1 MTAPD
6 EIRAAVMTAID
17 TTTVEARPTPVPGP
31 GEVLVEIRAVGVC
44 GSDVHWYRDG
54 RIGSTRVEE
63 PLVLGHEASGIIVA
77 VGSDVPGGRVGTRVA
92 LEPGVPC
99 GRCRQCRAG
108 RYNLCPEVRFFA
120 TPPIDGAFATHVVI
134 ASDFA
139 HDVPDVLDDDEAA
152 LVEPLAVALWAVRKA
167 AVGIGDRVLVSGAG
181 PVGLL
186 VLQVAAAAGAELY
199 VSDVSP
205 ERRAVAADLG
215 ATGVIDPL
223 TEDLPADSTVLV
235 ECSGVPA
242 AIRAGVMAL
251 GPAGRAVLVGMA
263 ADGDVTLPLDVIQ
276 SREIALT
283 GTFRYANQYPDAI
296 ALAASGRVNLRR
308 LVTSGHALGGVHDAL
323 LLPGRDRS
331 ALKPMIHPQ
340 QDEKTPA

>member
-1 MTAPD
+1 MTAPE
-6 EIRAAVMTAID
+6 EIRVAVMTAID
-17 TTTVEARPTPVPGP
+17 TTAVEARATPVPGP
-31 GEVLVEIRAVGVC
+31 GEVLVEIRTVGIC

-54 RIGSTRVEE
+54 RIGSTRVED
-63 PLVLGHEASGIIVA
+63 PLVLGHEASGVIVG
-77 VGSDVPGGRVGTRVA
+77 VGADVPDDRVGKRVA

-108 RYNLCPEVRFFA
+108 RYNLCPDVRFFA

-152 LVEPLAVALWAVRKA
+152 LIEPLAVALWAVRKA
-167 AVGIGDRVLVSGAG
+167 GAGIGDRVLVSGAG

-186 VLQVAAAAGAELY
+186 VLQVAAAAGAEVY

-223 TEDLPADSTVLV
+223 AEDLPTGATVLV

-242 AIRAGVMAL
+242 AIRAGVVAL

-308 LVTSGHALGGVHDAL
+308 LVTSGHALSGVHGAL

>member
-54 RIGSTRVEE
+54 RIGATRVED
-63 PLVLGHEASGIIVA
+63 PLVLGHEASGVIVA
-77 VGSDVPGGRVGTRVA
+77 VGADVPGGRVGTRVA

-167 AVGIGDRVLVSGAG
+167 AVGIGDRALVSGAG

-186 VLQVAAAAGAELY
+186 VLQVAAAAGAEVY

-215 ATGVIDPL
+215 ATGVIDPR

>member
-77 VGSDVPGGRVGTRVA
+77 VGADVPEGRVGTRVA

-186 VLQVAAAAGAELY
+186 VLQVAAAAGAEVY